1 MQRPT
6 DKQTGKAGGGREEP
20 ASRSRYRFV
29 FWDWNGTLL
38 DDRDYAIGVRNRV
51 FPRFGLPR
59 VDSLEEYHRQF
70 TFPVR
75 LYYEQAGVTPE
86 NFVEVANAW
95 MDEYMRGCG
104 EIPLQEGA
112 LEVLE
117 ALSRAGI
124 PQAILSASQVDILE
138 QQLDKYGIRDRFQQV
153 LGLEHIYATSKEA
166 LGKACLTRLCIPPER
181 CVLLGDTLHD
191 AQVAKKMGVDCI
203 LVCQGHQSRERLGEA
218 GFCVC
223 GSLAEAVERVLGA
236 SLES

>member
-1 MQRPT
+1 LQRRT
-6 DKQTGKAGGGREEP
+6 ENLTGGAGGGREEP

-38 DDRDYAIGVRNRV
+38 DDRDYAIRVRNRV
-51 FPRFGLPR
+51 FPRFGLPT

-86 NFVEVANAW
+86 NFVEVAHAW

-104 EIPLQEGA
+104 EIPLQKEAREA
-112 LEVLE
+112 LE
-117 ALSRAGI
+117 AFTRAGI

-138 QQLDKYGIRDRFQQV
+138 QQLDQYGIRDRFQEV
-153 LGLEHIYATSKEA
+153 LGLEHIYATSKED
-166 LGKACLTRLCIPPER
+166 LGKACLKRLSIPPES

-191 AQVAKKMGVDCI
+191 AQVAKEMRVDCI
-203 LVCQGHQSRERLGEA
+203 LVCQGHQSRERLCQA

-223 GSLAEAVERVLGA
+223 GSLGEAVNRVLGA